1 MSLSLQNTGR
11 FCSYYKQECFHPYIV
26 KEVKTFDLSIYF
38 SCPVGH
44 YCPAGSVEPI
54 RCENGTYQD
63 QTTQWTCKTCPAG
76 YFCDN
81 TVDIVILDNSTTVCP
96 MGMYC
101 PEGTRYSNEFKCPIG
116 TFNNRTGKYVLVE
129 YVAYV
134 LRNYVGKVNPDQF
147 TSIIVRLGMEEEND
161 CTPCSGGY
169 YCDLHGMVTPVD
181 LCNPGYYCK
190 QNAMTGTPDQ
200 GIESFQSGRAR
211 Y

>member
-96 MGMYC
+96 MGTYC

-116 TFNNRTGKYVLVE
+116 TFNNRTGKHVLWLIPT
-129 YVAYV
+129 AG
-134 LRNYVGKVNPDQF
+134 LGFRF
-147 TSIIVRLGMEEEND
+147 RLGFGFQ
-161 CTPCSGGY
+161 TLW
-169 YCDLHGMVTPVD
+169 LHSIV
-181 LCNPGYYCK
+181 
-190 QNAMTGTPDQ
+190 QNMFPLAQIQIRIP
-200 GIESFQSGRAR
+200 FP
-211 Y
+211 